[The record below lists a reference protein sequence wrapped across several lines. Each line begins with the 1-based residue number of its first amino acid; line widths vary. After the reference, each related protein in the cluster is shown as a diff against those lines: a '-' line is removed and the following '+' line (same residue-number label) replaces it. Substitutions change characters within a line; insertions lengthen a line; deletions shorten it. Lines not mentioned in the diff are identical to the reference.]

1 MLQYLHNQG
10 VQMGITKAVRAGRR
24 AAAEARQAKYDK
36 LSLEE
41 KLAKAGAKERA
52 KLLKKFQK

>member
-1 MLQYLHNQG
+1 
-10 VQMGITKAVRAGRR
+10 MGTTKAVRAERR
-24 AAAEARQAKYDK
+24 KAAEARQAKYDK